1 MLNSDPLYKTM
12 QARKNQEKE
21 LIIAN
26 ESLESETTKQM
37 HELSGNQENIY
48 TSWTFKRESIW
59 DDSALKH
66 KSYRIKKKSKY
77 HAKSHSV
84 FWYSYLLIFIASFTM
99 RTLIMDVDFCLHS
112 AIIVCAD
119 IYFNPLKIGASKI
132 KKKGNQRYI

>member
-1 MLNSDPLYKTM
+1 MSHWSQKLQNKCTNYLKTRKIFTHLELLNERASEMIQLWNTS
-12 QARKNQEKE
+12 
-21 LIIAN
+21 LI
-26 ESLESETTKQM
+26 E
-37 HELSGNQENIY
+37 
-48 TSWTFKRESIW
+48 F
-59 DDSALKH
+59 
-66 KSYRIKKKSKY
+66 KKKSKY

-132 KKKGNQRYI
+132 KKEEIRDTYKAKLRRKHNTLHMNK